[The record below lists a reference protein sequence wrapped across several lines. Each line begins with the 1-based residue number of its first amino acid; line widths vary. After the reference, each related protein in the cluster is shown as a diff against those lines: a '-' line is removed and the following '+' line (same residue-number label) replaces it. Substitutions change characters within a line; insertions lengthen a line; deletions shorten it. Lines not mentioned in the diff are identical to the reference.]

1 MEIIPVVDEKNNV
14 IGLEDRK
21 IVHEKGI
28 LHRGVHII
36 IFNSKGKILLQRWSA
51 KKDICPLLWDLS
63 AAEHIKP
70 KESYANAA
78 KRGLKEELGIKNM
91 KLKKVRGV
99 HLDKHDYNR
108 KLKDYELV
116 ELYKGTF
123 VELHAG
129 KYDGKIKIDPE
140 EVEEAEFYPVSKV
153 EELKKEGKLT
163 PWFLDEWNWMKKNGI
178 IALKN
183 KW

>member
-1 MEIIPVVDEKNNV
+1 MEIIPVVDKKNNV
-14 IGLEDRK
+14 IGLENRK
-21 IVHEKGI
+21 IVHEKGM

-36 IFNSKGKILLQRWSA
+36 IFNSKGEILLQRRSA

-63 AAEHIKP
+63 VAEHIKP
-70 KESYANAA
+70 DESYDAAA
-78 KRGLKEELGIKNM
+78 KRGIREELGIKNM
-91 KLKKVRGV
+91 KLEMVRGM
-99 HLDKHDYNR
+99 HLDKNDYERN
-108 KLKDYELV
+108 LKDYEFV

-140 EVEEAEFYPVSKV
+140 EVKEAGFYPMSKV

-163 PWFLDEWNWMKKNGI
+163 PWFLDEWNWIKKNGI
-178 IALKN
+178 VH
-183 KW
+183 